1 MLTII
6 HSRDSD
12 YINLSSTC
20 TGVCTSWSKSW
31 QRDYGSACVHTRSIK
46 NSQTA
51 QVRDPFLSP
60 NDEKK
65 PGQTLQGNTP
75 YWPSLAVISH
85 SRMTGDAQTLSKAC
99 KNFPWVSCC
108 FPVDGTD
115 QEPEYTTF
123 LVIAKDSTLK
133 TDIRVKQHHIL
144 LDEMSILMASLQ
156 KKEVLKLD

>member
-1 MLTII
+1 M
-6 HSRDSD
+6 
-12 YINLSSTC
+12 
-20 TGVCTSWSKSW
+20 
-31 QRDYGSACVHTRSIK
+31 Q
-46 NSQTA
+46 
-51 QVRDPFLSP
+51 DPFLSL

-75 YWPSLAVISH
+75 YCLSLAVISH

-133 TDIRVKQHHIL
+133 TDIGVKQHHIL